1 MWQMYYP
8 SVPSVVQAIASAS
21 AMQRLKGVGMNCG
34 CEYTSFPLFA
44 GLKDYSRY
52 SHSVGCALIVWKF
65 TQDAKQTIAALLH
78 DISTPTFAHVI
89 DFLNGDHIKQESTE
103 SGTSATIEASS
114 EIMAAIK
121 AFGLTLND
129 VADYHQYPVADN
141 DSPKLSADRL
151 EYTLTNIV
159 NYHIAPYEKAK
170 VWFDNLTVG
179 TNDDGETELMF
190 SNPEIAEQFSLA
202 ALRTSQIYVA
212 DEDRFSMQ
220 FLAELL
226 KKHIAR
232 GILNVADLY
241 RTEKEVISLL
251 NNDTIAAADWNR
263 FKQLHH
269 IFSGCNHP
277 EAKVVI
283 AKKRYI
289 NPYILGIGRV
299 SDYSATF
306 AESLKRFLETPL
318 DKPIWGE

>member
-8 SVPSVVQAIASAS
+8 SVPSMVQAIASVP
-21 AMQRLKGVGMNCG
+21 AMQRLKDVGMNCG

-89 DFLNGDHIKQESTE
+89 DFLNGDHMKQESTE
-103 SGTSATIEASS
+103 SGTVLTIEAST
-114 EIMAAIK
+114 EIMATLRAI
-121 AFGLTLND
+121 GLTLND
-129 VADYHQYPVADN
+129 VADYHQYPIADN
-141 DSPKLSADRL
+141 ESPKLSADRL

-159 NYHIAPYEKAK
+159 NYHIAPYEKVK
-170 VWFDNLTVG
+170 VWFDNLIVG
-179 TNDDGETELMF
+179 TNENRETELMF
-190 SNPEIAEQFSLA
+190 SDLEIAEQFSLA
-202 ALRTSQIYVA
+202 ALCTSQIYVA
-212 DEDRFSMQ
+212 DEDRFAMQ

-232 GILNVADLY
+232 GILNVEDLY

-251 NNDTIAAADWNR
+251 SNDTTAAADWNR
-263 FKQLHH
+263 FKQLRH
-269 IFSGCNHP
+269 IFSSSNHP

-289 NPYILGIGRV
+289 NPYIFGIGRV
-299 SDYSATF
+299 SDYSVPF
-306 AESLKRFLETPL
+306 AEALKKFLETPL
-318 DKPIWGE
+318 DKPLWGE